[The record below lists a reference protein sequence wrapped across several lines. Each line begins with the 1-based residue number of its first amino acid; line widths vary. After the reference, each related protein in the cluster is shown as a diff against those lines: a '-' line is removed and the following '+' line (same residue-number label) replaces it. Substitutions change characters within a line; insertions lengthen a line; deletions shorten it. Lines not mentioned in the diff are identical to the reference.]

1 MRDYGKV
8 YTAFWS
14 NEDMR
19 AMSEDARML
28 ALYLMT
34 CPHGN
39 MLGCFR
45 LPNAYAA
52 EDLKWDIE
60 RVSKGFD
67 ELFENGFSYRCQRTF
82 WVFIRKYLQ
91 WNQFENPNV
100 GKAAGKLFDSL
111 SAPHQIKA
119 LLINALREFSPSF
132 PRAKM
137 DAFDELSIPFENPF
151 GTISKTVVVA
161 VAVTKPEPEQE
172 QTHVERRGASPDRDV
187 VQEIFAYW
195 QKTMEAPRAQ
205 LDDKRVKVI
214 KAALKHY
221 EPRQVCE
228 AILGCSRSAWH
239 MGQNDRGQKYNG
251 LNLILRSADYIDKF
265 IEMASK
271 QTNGPETIEERNA
284 RILAEWIAGD
294 ATVTPDVIDVEM
306 EEVTDEA

>member
-19 AMSEDARML
+19 AMSEDARVL

-67 ELFENGFSYRCQRTF
+67 ELFQNGFAYRCGRTF
-82 WVFIRKYLQ
+82 WVFIRKYLE

-111 SAPHQIKA
+111 PVPSDVKA
-119 LLINALREFSPSF
+119 LLVNALRNFSSVF
-132 PRAKM
+132 PDEKLS
-137 DAFDELSIPFENPF
+137 AFETLSIPFDDPF
-151 GTISKTVVVA
+151 GTISKTVVV
-161 VAVTKPEPEQE
+161 TKPKPEPQPQPI
-172 QTHVERRGASPDRDV
+172 QTNVERRGAPLDHDV
-187 VQEIFAYW
+187 VPEVFAYW
-195 QKTMEAPRAQ
+195 QKVMNSPRSK
-205 LDDKRVKVI
+205 LDKKRIDLIRSAI
-214 KAALKHY
+214 KLGY
-221 EPRQVCE
+221 TPRELCE
-228 AILGCSRSAWH
+228 AIKGCSRSPWN
-239 MGQNDRGQKYNG
+239 MGKNDRNTKFNS
-251 LNLILRSADYIDKF
+251 LELILRDAGHIDKF
-265 IEMASK
+265 MELAGKEVIGE
-271 QTNGPETIEERNA
+271 ETIEQRNA
-284 RILAEWIAGD
+284 RIMDEFLRGPGSDDPNIIDMEDPDAE
-294 ATVTPDVIDVEM
+294 
-306 EEVTDEA
+306 